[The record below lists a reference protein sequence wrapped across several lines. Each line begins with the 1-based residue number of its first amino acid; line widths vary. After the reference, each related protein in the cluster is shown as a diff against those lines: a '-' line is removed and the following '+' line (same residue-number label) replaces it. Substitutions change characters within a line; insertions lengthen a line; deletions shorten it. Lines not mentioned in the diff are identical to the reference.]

1 MKSKKKKHTIPFFR
15 RQYTVSAEQPQK
27 LFKQLKDQHVNA
39 TDIQETKA
47 EIRLCVSI
55 LNCRALVR
63 LCKENGY
70 AIKRVED
77 GDGVAAVRR
86 IKHRPALLISLFL
99 VLLAIIYLKDIVLR
113 FDIINEDEKIRSDI
127 MNVLTEEGVTVGS
140 YIPEIRLVEVE
151 RALKQRIDGI
161 SWAGITRKGN
171 TLIIDVVENIP
182 AVKGSFSRFPTN
194 LVAKE
199 NATVEKIMLLDGQV
213 KTVIGSGV
221 CKGDIIIS
229 GTVEN
234 KKSTWKDGKENVE
247 TNIRY
252 TRSMGTVEGTF
263 ERTVTFEQPLDDVVK
278 KETGNVYTQ
287 SYFQLFSADIPL
299 FFKQKIGNYYTDEK
313 LSRAHIGDVT
323 LPFGIKKLTF
333 KEYDYKPV
341 RYTQQKAAEL
351 AKRKCE
357 RYERNFL
364 SEYKIKNKDVKTVCG
379 EKSVKIEVTYKLYGN
394 ICEESAFFIAK

>member
-1 MKSKKKKHTIPFFR
+1 MIRKKQKQTIPFFR
-15 RQYTVSAEQPQK
+15 RRYTIEGAVPER
-27 LFKQLKDQHVNA
+27 LYKQLREKRLFTSGVKQSGDVI
-39 TDIQETKA
+39 TLDI
-47 EIRLCVSI
+47 SI
-55 LNCRALVR
+55 LNAKALER
-63 LCKENGY
+63 MCKENGY
-70 AIKRVED
+70 SITRVTD
-77 GDGVAAVRR
+77 GDAVKALRR
-86 IKHRPALLISLFL
+86 IKHRPALLITLCL

-113 FDIINEDEKIRSDI
+113 FDIMNDDEKIRSDI
-127 MNVLTEEGVTVGS
+127 MNVLTEEGITVGS
-140 YIPEIRLVEVE
+140 YIPEIKLVEVE
-151 RALKQRIDGI
+151 RALKQRVEGI

-182 AVKGSFSRFPTN
+182 AVQGSYSRFPTN

-221 CKGDIIIS
+221 RKGDIIIS

-247 TNIRY
+247 TSIRY

-263 ERTVTFEQPLDDVVK
+263 ERTLSFEQPYDDVIK
-278 KETGNVYTQ
+278 KETGNVYSQ
-287 SYFQLFSADIPL
+287 RYFQLFSADIPL
-299 FFKQKIGNYYTDEK
+299 FFKQRIGNYYTEQK
-313 LSRAHIGDVT
+313 LSSASIAGKT
-323 LPFGIKKLTF
+323 LPFGIRTLTF

-341 RYTQQKAAEL
+341 RYSKEQAAEL
-351 AKRKCE
+351 AKDKSA

-364 SEYKIKNKDVKTVCG
+364 TGYKIKSKDIKTICG

>member
-1 MKSKKKKHTIPFFR
+1 MKSAKTKQSITFFR
-15 RQYTVSAEQPQK
+15 RQYTISTEQPER
-27 LFKQLKDQHVNA
+27 LFKQLKDQHINP
-39 TDIQETKA
+39 TDIQETNN
-47 EIRLCVSI
+47 EINLSVSI
-55 LNCRALVR
+55 LNCKAIVR
-63 LCKENGY
+63 LCKENSYSIVRVKDGD
-70 AIKRVED
+70 AIK
-77 GDGVAAVRR
+77 ALRR
-86 IKHRPALLISLFL
+86 FKHRPALLISLCL

-113 FDIINEDEKIRSDI
+113 FDIINENESIRSDI
-127 MNVLTEEGVTVGS
+127 MNVLTEEGVTAGS

-151 RALKQRIDGI
+151 RALKQRVDGI

-171 TLIIDVVENIP
+171 TLIIDVIENIP

-213 KTVIGSGV
+213 KTIIGSGV

-234 KKSTWKDGKENVE
+234 KRSTWKDGKETIE
-247 TNIRY
+247 TNVRY

-278 KETGNVYTQ
+278 KVTGNVYSQ

-299 FFKQKIGNYYTDEK
+299 FFKQRVGNYYTEEK
-313 LSRAHIGDVT
+313 LSSAHIGDVT
-323 LPFGIKKLTF
+323 LPFGIKTLTF

-341 RYTQQKAAEL
+341 RYTQQEAAER
-351 AKRKCE
+351 AKSKCE

-364 SEYKIKNKDVKTVCG
+364 SEYKIKNKDVKTVCN